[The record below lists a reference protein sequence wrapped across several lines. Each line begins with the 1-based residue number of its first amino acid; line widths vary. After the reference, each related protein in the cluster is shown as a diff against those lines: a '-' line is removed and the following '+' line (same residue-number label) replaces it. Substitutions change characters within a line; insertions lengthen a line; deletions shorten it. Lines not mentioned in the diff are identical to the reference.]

1 MVTFIRTVVALPGK
15 LFELLALAKEIAAVV
30 KGVTGMDLTVCSAF
44 GGNPTEV
51 AWIWQFDSVAQLETN
66 AVKVMADAEYRTV
79 KEVGKLGCSG
89 RGSRSDLDA
98 RLV

>member
-30 KGVTGMDLTVCSAF
+30 KGVTGMDLAVCSAF

-66 AVKVMADAEYRTV
+66 AVKVMADAEYRTAL
-79 KEVGKLGCSG
+79 KKLENLVVP
-89 RGSRSDLDA
+89 GSARDQIWMDA
-98 RLV
+98 